1 MKKLENRQLLIVFTT
16 LIFIALAGWTALGS
30 LIPQGLSYVDY
41 IERYGLKGAN
51 GIRALGIDG
60 VYTHP
65 LMWVLGFLLVL
76 FLGYYLVSLLRVG
89 KIKRLGFFAR
99 FVLHLGLGLVIL
111 ASGIVAYTSEEVPL
125 ELAIGEKKAFTEGA
139 FSGVSVTLEDFKVD
153 FYDDGTPKQY
163 RAKVALQVG
172 KDNIESDIQVNEP
185 LYFKGY
191 RLYQDNYA
199 WEVFG
204 WIKKENKKQAF
215 RLKLGESLSLEG
227 KKVIMLFVPNYEAGK
242 EEPIKPRPD
251 RPHLLVGYQ
260 TDLERQEDFIPLGKS
275 KKIGDVEVFFENYQP
290 YSGLYLKE
298 AKGLGLLKLGY
309 FFLILGMGAGYYS
322 FLRRGKDDRNL
333 SL

>member
-51 GIRALGIDG
+51 TIRALGIDG

-65 LMWVLGFLLVL
+65 MMWILGTLFVLL
-76 FLGYYLVSLLRVG
+76 LGYYLGSLL
-89 KIKRLGFFAR
+89 KARLKKQPSFLAR
-99 FVLHLGLGLVIL
+99 FILHLGLGLVIL

-125 ELAIGEKKAFTEGA
+125 ELAIGEKKAFVEGA

-204 WIKKENKKQAF
+204 WIKKEHKKQAF

-251 RPHLLVGYQ
+251 KPHLLVGYQ

-290 YSGLYLKE
+290 YSGLYLKK
-298 AKGLGLLKLGY
+298 AKGLEVLKLGY
-309 FFLILGMGAGYYS
+309 FLLILGVGLGYFS
-322 FLRRGKDDRNL
+322 FLRRGRR
-333 SL
+333 